1 MADDQN
7 KETKE
12 IKEGLTLVLMRNAFY
27 RDNYK
32 RAVLVVL
39 FVMIVDVVLAAAVVY
54 HYINPP
60 KPQYFAMNAQYQI
73 IKWHPLSDPVVDNN
87 FVTQWVSQSVQQAFS
102 LDFVHWRDQLQTASY
117 NFTTDGWHW
126 FINAFTTSG
135 NLDTLVKLQMVSNA
149 TVTGAPEVLKQAV
162 LDGRYVWEVSLPIL
176 VTYVNT
182 ERTIPL
188 PMKVTLIVER
198 VSPQDNPA
206 GIAINQF
213 LPVVQGSKVGS

>member
-1 MADDQN
+1 MLNRFLEQVFL
-7 KETKE
+7 K
-12 IKEGLTLVLMRNAFY
+12 VLILY
-27 RDNYK
+27 SRDLY
-32 RAVLVVL
+32 L
-39 FVMIVDVVLAAAVVY
+39 
-54 HYINPP
+54 
-60 KPQYFAMNAQYQI
+60 
-73 IKWHPLSDPVVDNN
+73 
-87 FVTQWVSQSVQQAFS
+87 
-102 LDFVHWRDQLQTASY
+102 
-117 NFTTDGWHW
+117 
-126 FINAFTTSG
+126 
-135 NLDTLVKLQMVSNA
+135 
-149 TVTGAPEVLKQAV
+149 EVLKQEV